1 MMVIKESITRT
12 RPDVAREVYSMLKKS
27 AAAGPLKSPG
37 VPRFG
42 VEAVRKSLETI
53 IQYSERQ
60 DLIPRRLSVDELFND
75 VTRAFD

>member
-1 MMVIKESITRT
+1 
-12 RPDVAREVYSMLKKS
+12 
-27 AAAGPLKSPG
+27 LKSPG